1 MLVFFA
7 TLKIKVFFSKI
18 YIRGKYFR
26 LQVSIYLK
34 KLDTTIFQG
43 TKFYYNT
50 YVTEMWEELS
60 ENSVPE
66 IVGPTGYCQLLLYFD
81 RSFYAA

>member
-1 MLVFFA
+1 M
-7 TLKIKVFFSKI
+7 TLKIKYFSPKFTFQENI
-18 YIRGKYFR
+18 LDFKCQ
-26 LQVSIYLK
+26 LYLK

-43 TKFYYNT
+43 TKYFYNT

>member
-18 YIRGKYFR
+18 YIPGKYFR